1 MSVVRIVL
9 VLLSIIGII
18 LAVLLAVFFLALFV
32 PVRYRAY
39 GRKKEDVYA
48 KGTVSWLLHFV
59 HASVV
64 YEEGR
69 VGITFRIFGIPV
81 GKKEMGA
88 TPEEEE
94 AWEDEKPPEVIAM
107 ERRPAPD
114 RESENLDK
122 SRTAKERET
131 EGKIREEKTEEKIK
145 RKPKVKK
152 ETGAKGEARTEK
164 EKPIEKI
171 RRLVEQLKEFWKEN
185 KAAVETI
192 FKKITFALKQLLPR
206 KLVCSIWFGT
216 GDPCSTGQITGLL
229 AVLYGLYGENVNIYP
244 DFTQAVFMGEVLV
257 EGRIRLFTFVR
268 ICITLLL
275 DKKVRRLLRNIK
287 NLKEGL

>member
-1 MSVVRIVL
+1 
-9 VLLSIIGII
+9 
-18 LAVLLAVFFLALFV
+18 
-32 PVRYRAY
+32 
-39 GRKKEDVYA
+39 
-48 KGTVSWLLHFV
+48 
-59 HASVV
+59 
-64 YEEGR
+64 
-69 VGITFRIFGIPV
+69 
-81 GKKEMGA
+81 
-88 TPEEEE
+88 
-94 AWEDEKPPEVIAM
+94 M